1 MLANNYQKYQQN
13 SVLTASPQELTLM
26 LYNGAIKF
34 CNLGIEMIQRSNIEK
49 ANEYIIKAQV
59 IINELQVTLDD
70 KYPISKEIK
79 LLYEYI
85 IWLLETG
92 NIKKDELKINEA
104 KELITSFRDTW
115 KEAMKI
121 AKIG

>member
-34 CNLGIEMIQRSNIEK
+34 CNLGIEKIQCRDIEK
-49 ANEYIIKAQV
+49 SNYYILKVQD
-59 IINELQVTLDD
+59 IIYELRVTLDD
-70 KYPISKEIK
+70 KYEVSKEIR

-85 IWLLETG
+85 SRLLEQA
-92 NIKKDELKINEA
+92 NIEKNEEKLMEA
-104 KELITSFRDTW
+104 KELIVDFRDLW
-115 KEAMKI
+115 KAVMKS
-121 AKIG
+121 AR